1 MARKNYVHFRA
12 SADLIE
18 RIDALTAESPNGNRS
33 EVIRALLYEALGD
46 DATKAAVLQ
55 AVFDFSGVR
64 RIIFAKLADKED
76 WTGIRNFW
84 NQVLATMYGVG
95 IPSPS
100 SSWSSPAR

>member
-64 RIIFAKLADKED
+64 RIIFAKLADKVNEALPD
-76 WTGIRNFW
+76 IVE
-84 NQVLATMYGVG
+84 QALAEG
-95 IPSPS
+95 
-100 SSWSSPAR
+100 AAE